1 MAKGSFKNN
10 VFVKGFNVL
19 YEKYRQSS
27 GIYFKMYI
35 FIGCE
40 AGHIFLLKRGLARGL
55 DFQSCPPK
63 TCDIPNSTVVV
74 TECVLHVCISVEN

>member
-10 VFVKGFNVL
+10 VFVKGFKVL
-19 YEKYRQSS
+19 YERYRQSS
-27 GIYFKMYI
+27 WIYFKMYF

-40 AGHIFLLKRGLARGL
+40 ARHIFLLKRSLVRGL

-63 TCDIPNSTVVV
+63 TCDIQNSTLVV
-74 TECVLHVCISVEN
+74 TECSRHVCVSVEN